1 MEKALDKC
9 GRWRNITVGFR
20 VSEEESELLNDKVS
34 ISGLTKQ
41 DYIIRR
47 LLGWE
52 VKVYG
57 NPKVYKALKDQMGKI
72 LEELKRIEAGQI
84 MDDDLIELIRIVAEV
99 VGEMKEESEWR

>member
-9 GRWRNITVGFR
+9 GRWRSITVGFR

-99 VGEMKEESEWR
+99 LGDMKEESEWR

>member
-1 MEKALDKC
+1 MERTLDKS

-20 VSEEESELLNDKVS
+20 VSKEESELLNDKVR

-41 DYIIRR
+41 DYILRR

-99 VGEMKEESEWR
+99 LGDMKEESEWR

>member
-20 VSEEESELLNDKVS
+20 VSKEESKLLNEKVS

-41 DYIIRR
+41 DYILRR

-72 LEELKRIEAGQI
+72 LEELGN
-84 MDDDLIELIRIVAEV
+84 
-99 VGEMKEESEWR
+99 